1 MLARVALGPGH
12 IRWAYRAAAASVE
25 PPRISDANEED
36 HAAPAAP
43 WSAGW
48 RELPRDADDALERDP
63 LAWWDAHG
71 GGATSWP
78 SLGEVRYADLR
89 APFPGAPPR
98 PRWAMAVGL
107 NYAEHAAETKMERPA
122 YPILIGKAPSATV
135 GPNEAVVI
143 PKCADPGEVDY
154 EAELAVV
161 IGRRC
166 RDVPVERAL
175 DVVLGFCAADDVS
188 ARKWQGPKRGGGQWL
203 RAKSFDTF
211 MPLGPVL
218 RLAPRVA
225 GGGGAGAFD
234 PTRARV
240 RTRLRKSGARA
251 FEVTQDDTT
260 ENLIFGV
267 AQLVSFASQDT
278 TLEPW
283 TAILTG
289 TPAGVGYTRR
299 PPVCLEPGDVV
310 EVGVEGVGVLRN
322 PVRGPA

>member
-1 MLARVALGPGH
+1 
-12 IRWAYRAAAASVE
+12 
-25 PPRISDANEED
+25 
-36 HAAPAAP
+36 
-43 WSAGW
+43 
-48 RELPRDADDALERDP
+48 
-63 LAWWDAHG
+63 
-71 GGATSWP
+71 
-78 SLGEVRYADLR
+78 
-89 APFPGAPPR
+89 
-98 PRWAMAVGL
+98 MAVGL

-225 GGGGAGAFD
+225 GGGAGAGAFD
-234 PTRARV
+234 PARARV